1 MLSGD
6 SASARVMRTFAL
18 TLMQW
23 AGRGI
28 LLLMLIMGA
37 AAKPAG
43 ALPGQTGP
51 TGSLLNGAALRLT
64 TRRTEARF
72 PDGNR
77 IWKVELH
84 RDERLL
90 ASWTAASGI
99 AERQSSDRVWSPGN
113 AAPLPAGNYRLG
125 RPEPWGQDL
134 WFDLQPR
141 FETTRSALGIHRCYP
156 GTGCICIPDRDEIEA
171 LADWVKAAALN
182 SITVVN

>member
-6 SASARVMRTFAL
+6 SASARVMRTFASPP
-18 TLMQW
+18 MKW
-23 AGRGI
+23 AGRGS
-28 LLLMLIMGA
+28 LLFMLIMGA

-51 TGSLLNGAALRLT
+51 TGALLKGAALRLT

-99 AERQSSDRVWSPGN
+99 AERQTSDRRWSPGN

-125 RPEPWGQDL
+125 RPEPWGHDL

-141 FETTRSALGIHRCYP
+141 FKTTRSALGIHRCYP

-171 LADWVKAAALN
+171 LAEWVEAAALN

>member
-1 MLSGD
+1 MK
-6 SASARVMRTFAL
+6 
-18 TLMQW
+18 W

-51 TGSLLNGAALRLT
+51 TGALLKGAALRLT

-99 AERQSSDRVWSPGN
+99 AERQTSDRRWSPGN

-125 RPEPWGQDL
+125 RPEPWGHDL

-141 FETTRSALGIHRCYP
+141 FKTTRSALGIHRCYP
-156 GTGCICIPDRDEIEA
+156 GTGVSAFLTEMRLRLLPNGRGRCVEQHHCRELKRHIICLQSE
-171 LADWVKAAALN
+171 
-182 SITVVN
+182 VN